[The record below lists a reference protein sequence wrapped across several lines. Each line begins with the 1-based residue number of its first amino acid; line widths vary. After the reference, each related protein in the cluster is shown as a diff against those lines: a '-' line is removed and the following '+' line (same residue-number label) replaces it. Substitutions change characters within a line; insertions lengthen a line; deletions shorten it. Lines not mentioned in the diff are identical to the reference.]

1 VILFSKVKVKA
12 YLDVST
18 TFLGH
23 PSPIL
28 AFALGLDAY
37 LVGECLLGGPGVG
50 GGGCVASVASG
61 GRVVAQH
68 QALAELTRPAL
79 LN

>member
-1 VILFSKVKVKA
+1 MFLLLF
-12 YLDVST
+12 LC
-18 TFLGH
+18 H

-50 GGGCVASVASG
+50 GGGGVGGVAGG

-68 QALAELTRPAL
+68 QALSKLTRPAL